1 MTFTEAAA
9 EILRLVGRPLHYKKI
24 TELAIERNLLSH
36 VGKAPEL
43 TMSSRLATIVKK
55 DNEGGLI
62 KVKPGVFAL
71 RTFSK
76 AALALADDADD
87 VDLSQLPP
95 PEAAPPAPVLAPRSV
110 DGDGEPARRL
120 PGADVFPV
128 EDDDDRPILAD
139 LDEPDGKDAE
149 GDDDAPKGRR
159 RRRRRG
165 RKEDEMSEAG
175 DAAAPREEGEA
186 AESRE
191 GGAERV
197 EAREGGE
204 GESRRS
210 RERGDR
216 DRGRGGRD
224 RNRDGRDQNRG
235 EQARGDRGDQNRS
248 DQSRGD
254 QNRSDQNRGERDRG
268 DQSRGDQSRGDQSRG
283 DQSRGDQS
291 RGDQSRGDQNRDG
304 RRFGR
309 DAPQRLPDVDFNREP
324 ADGDLLG
331 KDLADACFHVLSQSA
346 DAAAVTYAD
355 LARLLV
361 QRGRLTGDAAA
372 LAPTVAAAVRADV
385 ARGETGRMAR
395 PRFRHVPTPSGAPGV
410 GLTGW
415 YHSRDMVHRERDAM
429 RALDRYVEQVRRS
442 FLRKLGDLPAGGFA
456 ELIATWLNHEG
467 VGALRGVRRPGS
479 SGTEMHFAGVRRRG
493 PEEVRIGILVLRG
506 ARDDG
511 GPPVGRERV
520 TEMRGSAHHY
530 GNATELWIVTTAAVQ
545 SGAREEA
552 QVQATVPVALFD
564 GLTLAQCM
572 EQARIG
578 MTPVAV
584 MVPSLDLDLFDA
596 LRGTVELPSRDRE
609 REQRPD
615 PKPRAEHQPSEQQQT
630 EQGEGSPEGEAAEGE
645 EIEGAEGAEGTEEGA
660 DGKGRRRRR
669 RRRRGGRD
677 SVELALGEAGAAAA
691 GETAETAEAGEEGES
706 SDEDDERDVASS
718 AASAAA
724 VDDGPRKGE
733 AEQPDD
739 SEEDSDDDSDDDAEA
754 AAGDS
759 EDDE

>member
-1 MTFTEAAA
+1 
-9 EILRLVGRPLHYKKI
+9 
-24 TELAIERNLLSH
+24 
-36 VGKAPEL
+36 
-43 TMSSRLATIVKK
+43 
-55 DNEGGLI
+55 
-62 KVKPGVFAL
+62 
-71 RTFSK
+71 
-76 AALALADDADD
+76 
-87 VDLSQLPP
+87 
-95 PEAAPPAPVLAPRSV
+95 
-110 DGDGEPARRL
+110 
-120 PGADVFPV
+120 
-128 EDDDDRPILAD
+128 
-139 LDEPDGKDAE
+139 
-149 GDDDAPKGRR
+149 
-159 RRRRRG
+159 
-165 RKEDEMSEAG
+165 MSEAG
-175 DAAAPREEGEA
+175 DGQPREEGEA
-186 AESRE
+186 AAPRE
-191 GGAERV
+191 GGAEV
-197 EAREGGE
+197 REGGE

-235 EQARGDRGDQNRS
+235 DRDRGEQA
-248 DQSRGD
+248 
-254 QNRSDQNRGERDRG
+254 RGERDRG
-268 DQSRGDQSRGDQSRG
+268 DRNDRERGEQSRGDG
-283 DQSRGDQS
+283 
-291 RGDQSRGDQNRDG
+291 G

-309 DAPQRLPDVDFNREP
+309 DAPQRLPDVDFTREP

-385 ARGETGRMAR
+385 ARGETGRIAR

-415 YHSRDMVHRERDAM
+415 YHSRELVQRERDAM
-429 RALDRYVEQVRRS
+429 RGLDRYVEQVRRS

-456 ELIATWLNHEG
+456 ELLATWLNYEG

-506 ARDDG
+506 AREDG
-511 GPPVGRERV
+511 AAPVGRERV
-520 TEMRGSAHHY
+520 TELRGSAHHY
-530 GNATELWIVTTAAVQ
+530 GNATELWIVTTGAVQ

-552 QVQATVPVALFD
+552 SAQATVPVALFD

-584 MVPSLDLDLFDA
+584 LVPSLDLDLFDA
-596 LRGTVELPSRDRE
+596 LRGTVEPPSRDRE

-615 PKPRAEHQPSEQQQT
+615 PKPRAEQGQQAESPKDDAST
-630 EQGEGSPEGEAAEGE
+630 EGEEAAEGAE
-645 EIEGAEGAEGTEEGA
+645 GTEAAEGAEGAEGEKG
-660 DGKGRRRRR
+660 GRRRRR

-677 SVELALGEAGAAAA
+677 ATELPAEGEAAAEGAE
-691 GETAETAEAGEEGES
+691 GTEEGES
-706 SDEDDERDVASS
+706 ADEDDERDVAAS

-724 VDDGPRKGE
+724 VEDGPSNE
-733 AEQPDD
+733 VEQSDD
-739 SEEDSDDDSDDDAEA
+739 SEEDSDDSDDGQG

>member
-71 RTFSK
+71 RSFSK

-87 VDLSQLPP
+87 VDLSQLPQ
-95 PEAAPPAPVLAPRSV
+95 PEAAPPPPVVARPE
-110 DGDGEPARRL
+110 GEAGEPARRL

-149 GDDDAPKGRR
+149 GDEEGRKGRR

-165 RKEDEMSEAG
+165 RKDDDMSEAG
-175 DAAAPREEGEA
+175 DGAQPREEGEA
-186 AESRE
+186 SEPRE
-191 GGAERV
+191 GGER
-197 EAREGGE
+197 AEGGE

-210 RERGDR
+210 RERGER
-216 DRGRGGRD
+216 DRGRGRD
-224 RNRDGRDQNRG
+224 RNR
-235 EQARGDRGDQNRS
+235 GDRDRDRNDR
-248 DQSRGD
+248 DRD
-254 QNRSDQNRGERDRG
+254 RDRG
-268 DQSRGDQSRGDQSRG
+268 D
-283 DQSRGDQS
+283 
-291 RGDQSRGDQNRDG
+291 RDGG

-309 DAPQRLPDVDFNREP
+309 DAQRMPEVDLNREP

-346 DAAAVTYAD
+346 DAAAVTYTD

-361 QRGRLTGDAAA
+361 QRGRLSGDPAA

-395 PRFRHVPTPSGAPGV
+395 PRFRHVPTPNGVPGV

-415 YHSRDMVHRERDAM
+415 YYARDVVHRERDAM
-429 RALDRYVEQVRRS
+429 RALDRFVDGVRRS
-442 FLRKLGDLPAGGFA
+442 FLRKLADLPAGGFA
-456 ELIATWLNHEG
+456 ELLATWLNHEG

-493 PEEVRIGILVLRG
+493 PEEVRIGIVVLRG
-506 ARDDG
+506 QREDAG
-511 GPPVGRERV
+511 APVGRERV

-530 GNATELWIVTTAAVQ
+530 GNATELWIVTTGAVQ

-552 QVQATVPVALFD
+552 SVQATVPVALFD
-564 GLTLAQCM
+564 GLTLAQSM

-596 LRGTVELPSRDRE
+596 LRGTVEPPSRDRE

-615 PKPRAEHQPSEQQQT
+615 PRDAKPRAEQSEPHA
-630 EQGEGSPEGEAAEGE
+630 ESPKDGEAAEGE
-645 EIEGAEGAEGTEEGA
+645 EAEGAEGEAGENAETEEG
-660 DGKGRRRRR
+660 GRRRRRR

-677 SVELALGEAGAAAA
+677 SIELPAGAAAA
-691 GETAETAEAGEEGES
+691 EGADAADPDADGES
-706 SDEDDERDVASS
+706 SDEDDERDIASS

-724 VDDGPRKGE
+724 VDDGPSTDE
-733 AEQPDD
+733 VEQPDD
-739 SEEDSDDDSDDDAEA
+739 SEEDSDDP

>member
-95 PEAAPPAPVLAPRSV
+95 PEAAPPAPVLAPRAA
-110 DGDGEPARRL
+110 DGEGGEPARRL

-128 EDDDDRPILAD
+128 EEDDDRPILAD
-139 LDEPDGKDAE
+139 LDEPDAKDGE
-149 GDDDAPKGRR
+149 GDEEGRKGRR

-165 RKEDEMSEAG
+165 RKDDDMSEAG
-175 DAAAPREEGEA
+175 DGQPQPQDGEA
-186 AESRE
+186 AEPRE
-191 GGAERV
+191 GGAERAEV
-197 EAREGGE
+197 REGGE

-216 DRGRGGRD
+216 DRGRGRDRGGRD
-224 RNRDGRDQNRG
+224 RD
-235 EQARGDRGDQNRS
+235 RGDRGERD
-248 DQSRGD
+248 RGG
-254 QNRSDQNRGERDRG
+254 NENRGERDRG
-268 DQSRGDQSRGDQSRG
+268 EPNRGGNESRDG
-283 DQSRGDQS
+283 
-291 RGDQSRGDQNRDG
+291 G

-309 DAPQRLPDVDFNREP
+309 DSQPQRMPEIDLTREP

-331 KDLADACFHVLSQSA
+331 KDLADACYHVLSQSA
-346 DAAAVTYAD
+346 DAAAVTYTD

-361 QRGRLTGDAAA
+361 QRGRLSGDAAA

-385 ARGETGRMAR
+385 ARGENGRMGRA
-395 PRFRHVPTPSGAPGV
+395 RFRHVPTPNGAPGV

-415 YHSRDMVHRERDAM
+415 YHPRDVVHRERDAM

-511 GPPVGRERV
+511 GAPVGRERV
-520 TEMRGSAHHY
+520 IEMRGSAHHY
-530 GNATELWIVTTAAVQ
+530 GNATELWIVTTGAVQ

-552 QVQATVPVALFD
+552 SVMASVPVALFD

-596 LRGTVELPSRDRE
+596 LRGTVEPPSRDRE

-615 PKPRAEHQPSEQQQT
+615 PKPRPDHGPQT
-630 EQGEGSPEGEAAEGE
+630 AAFKDGEAEGE
-645 EIEGAEGAEGTEEGA
+645 EPAEEAEGTEGAEGAEAAEGEK
-660 DGKGRRRRR
+660 GGRRRRR

-677 SVELALGEAGAAAA
+677 AVELPAGAAP
-691 GETAETAEAGEEGES
+691 AEGAESTEEGES
-706 SDEDDERDVASS
+706 SDEDDERDI
-718 AASAAA
+718 AASTASA
-724 VDDGPRKGE
+724 VAVEDHPSNN
-733 AEQPDD
+733 EQPDD
-739 SEEDSDDDSDDDAEA
+739 SEEDDDDGPS
-754 AAGDS
+754 AGDS

>member
-1 MTFTEAAA
+1 
-9 EILRLVGRPLHYKKI
+9 
-24 TELAIERNLLSH
+24 
-36 VGKAPEL
+36 
-43 TMSSRLATIVKK
+43 
-55 DNEGGLI
+55 
-62 KVKPGVFAL
+62 
-71 RTFSK
+71 
-76 AALALADDADD
+76 
-87 VDLSQLPP
+87 
-95 PEAAPPAPVLAPRSV
+95 
-110 DGDGEPARRL
+110 
-120 PGADVFPV
+120 
-128 EDDDDRPILAD
+128 
-139 LDEPDGKDAE
+139 
-149 GDDDAPKGRR
+149 
-159 RRRRRG
+159 
-165 RKEDEMSEAG
+165 
-175 DAAAPREEGEA
+175 
-186 AESRE
+186 
-191 GGAERV
+191 
-197 EAREGGE
+197 
-204 GESRRS
+204 
-210 RERGDR
+210 
-216 DRGRGGRD
+216 
-224 RNRDGRDQNRG
+224 
-235 EQARGDRGDQNRS
+235 
-248 DQSRGD
+248 
-254 QNRSDQNRGERDRG
+254 
-268 DQSRGDQSRGDQSRG
+268 
-283 DQSRGDQS
+283 
-291 RGDQSRGDQNRDG
+291 
-304 RRFGR
+304 
-309 DAPQRLPDVDFNREP
+309 
-324 ADGDLLG
+324 
-331 KDLADACFHVLSQSA
+331 VLSQSA

-677 SVELALGEAGAAAA
+677 SVELAPGEAGAAAA